1 MTKFLH
7 IAWQEM
13 GYHLRQWTFY
23 FTALAIPLIFA
34 AIGAWPQVQ
43 AATQETPL
51 ARVET
56 IFNPSN
62 TLTASVGYVDHAGII
77 ESVLPAE
84 AAHLRTFAGEA
95 EAAAALRRGEIE
107 SYYVIAADYVQSGQV
122 TQYSPAPQLLTES
135 DGVMQRLLRDNLLRK
150 LDNPALAARLTA
162 PVKLTRQGPP
172 RPAFNFVPANLDTGQ
187 LVSAGLV
194 LLLFAYMLNIGGILL
209 LRAFQRE
216 ARARVLEVLLVSTTP
231 AQLVGGKIAG
241 LATLAL
247 GQVGITLLVVML
259 VYGQNPDGSGPA
271 ALPGRALALSLPYLL
286 LGYLAYCGMMMTV
299 AAIWPNL
306 PESASLLAMAR
317 LVALSAVIGVLFILP
332 NPTGRL
338 AIWLSLCPL
347 TSPLLMPFRL
357 LLGPV
362 PLGQWGV
369 GLVGLLLWTT
379 FCVWLSMR
387 LFRVHGLLTGR
398 AVTPQAVWATLWG

>member
-23 FTALAIPLIFA
+23 FTAIGMPLIFA

-56 IFNPSN
+56 IFNPAN

-84 AAHLRTFAGEA
+84 AAHLRAFVGEA

-107 SYYVIAADYVQSGQV
+107 SYYVIAANYVQSGQV
-122 TQYSPAPQLLTES
+122 TQYSPAPQLLAES
-135 DGVMQRLLRDNLLRK
+135 DGAMQRLLRDNLLRQ
-150 LDNPALAARLTA
+150 LDNPTLAARLTA
-162 PVKLTRQGPP
+162 PVKLIRHGPP
-172 RPAFNFVPANLDTGQ
+172 PPAFSFIPTDLDTGR
-187 LVSAGLV
+187 LISAGLV
-194 LLLFAYMLNIGGILL
+194 LLLFAYLLNVGGILL

-216 ARARVLEVLLVSTTP
+216 ARARVLEVLVVSTTP

-247 GQVGITLLVVML
+247 GQAGVTLLVVVL

-271 ALPGRALALSLPYLL
+271 ALPGMALALSLPYLL
-286 LGYLAYCGMMMTV
+286 LGYLAFCGAMMTV

-306 PESASLLAMAR
+306 PESTSLLAVAR
-317 LVALSAVIGVLFILP
+317 LVALSPVIGVLFILP
-332 NPTGRL
+332 HPTGSP
-338 AIWLSLCPL
+338 AMWLSLCPL

-362 PLGQWGV
+362 PLGQWGI
-369 GLVGLLLWTT
+369 GLVGLLLWAA
-379 FCVWLSMR
+379 FCVWLSTR
-387 LFRVHGLLTGR
+387 LFRAHGLLTGR
-398 AVTPQAVWATLWG
+398 TITPQAVWLALRG

>member
-13 GYHLRQWTFY
+13 AYHLRQWTFY
-23 FTALAIPLIFA
+23 FTAIGMPLIFA
-34 AIGAWPQVQ
+34 VVGTWPQVQ

-56 IFNPSN
+56 IFNQAD

-77 ESVLPAE
+77 EAVLPAE
-84 AAHLRTFAGEA
+84 AARLRAFASEA

-107 SYYVIAADYVQSGQV
+107 SYYVIAVDYVQSGQV

-135 DGVMQRLLRDNLLRK
+135 DGAIQRLLRDNLLRK
-150 LDNPALAARLTA
+150 LDNPALADRLTA
-162 PVKLTRQGPP
+162 PVKLTRHGPP
-172 RPAFNFVPANLDTGQ
+172 PPTFSFMPADLDTGQ
-187 LVSAGLV
+187 FISAGLV
-194 LLLFAYMLNIGGILL
+194 LLLFAYMLNVGGILL

-259 VYGQNPDGSGPA
+259 VYGHNPDGSGPA
-271 ALPGRALALSLPYLL
+271 ALPGRMLALSLPYLL
-286 LGYLAYCGMMMTV
+286 LGYLAYCGGMMTV
-299 AAIWPNL
+299 TAVWPNL

-317 LVALSAVIGVLFILP
+317 LIALSPVIGVLFILP
-332 NPTGRL
+332 NPTGSL
-338 AIWLSLCPL
+338 AMWLSLCPL

-362 PLGQWGV
+362 PLGQWGI
-369 GLVGLLLWTT
+369 GLVGLLLWAV
-379 FCVWLSMR
+379 FCIWLSVR
-387 LFRVHGLLTGR
+387 LFRTQGLLTGR
-398 AVTPQAVWATLWG
+398 ALTPQAVWATLRG